1 MFLHFNFIFSCISEK
16 ILQIYTICVPNS
28 TFSDEV
34 QETSP
39 QHGKRSRDIIIPET
53 KVSILTM
60 SMNVLINGSPTAI
73 GRAVVD
79 QIADSGHNLRLT
91 SMDHYDEQDIIVCA
105 LEHDEATDD
114 LVAGIDTIIN
124 VGYQDEVDMGATF
137 HLDYYTRRTYNLLWA
152 ASNAGV
158 KRVVNLS
165 TLRLMEEYEE
175 NLVVT
180 EIWRSKPLAS
190 DINLL
195 CAHLVEIICK
205 EYARD
210 QKFEVVN
217 LRLGWPL
224 VPVDKGDVNGDFGTA
239 ALRSKDLGRAVLAA
253 LETDVEPWQDIHI
266 QSTVPNQRYTTAKA
280 AATLG
285 F

>member
-1 MFLHFNFIFSCISEK
+1 
-16 ILQIYTICVPNS
+16 
-28 TFSDEV
+28 
-34 QETSP
+34 
-39 QHGKRSRDIIIPET
+39 
-53 KVSILTM
+53 
-60 SMNVLINGSPTAI
+60 MNVLVNGSPTAI
-73 GRAVVD
+73 GRAVVAEL
-79 QIADSGHNLRLT
+79 ADASHSLRLT
-91 SMDHYDEQDIIVCA
+91 SMAPYEPQDVVVCA
-105 LEHDEATDD
+105 LEHDEATDR
-114 LVAGIDTIIN
+114 LVEGIDAIIN

-158 KRVVNLS
+158 KRVINLS
-165 TLRLMEEYEE
+165 TLRLMAEYEE

-180 EIWRSKPLAS
+180 ELWRSQPLAS

-224 VPVDKGDVNGDFGTA
+224 VAGDRDDIGGDAGA
-239 ALRSKDLGRAVLAA
+239 SALCSEDLGRAVLAA
-253 LETDVEPWQDIHI
+253 LEADVEPWQDIHI
-266 QSTVPNQRYTTAKA
+266 QSTVANQRYTTAKA
-280 AATLG
+280 AAALD

>member
-1 MFLHFNFIFSCISEK
+1 
-16 ILQIYTICVPNS
+16 
-28 TFSDEV
+28 
-34 QETSP
+34 
-39 QHGKRSRDIIIPET
+39 
-53 KVSILTM
+53 
-60 SMNVLINGSPTAI
+60 MNVLVNGSPTAI
-73 GRAVVD
+73 GRAVVAEL
-79 QIADSGHNLRLT
+79 ADSSHSLRLT
-91 SMDHYDEQDIIVCA
+91 SMAPYEPQDVVVCA
-105 LEHDEATDD
+105 LEHDEATDK
-114 LVAGIDTIIN
+114 LVEGIDAIIN

-158 KRVVNLS
+158 NRVVNLS

-180 EIWRSKPLAS
+180 ELWRSKPLAS

-195 CAHLVEIICK
+195 SAHLVEIICK

-224 VPVDKGDVNGDFGTA
+224 VAGGRDDISVDTGTS
-239 ALRSKDLGRAVLAA
+239 ALCSEDLGRAVLAV
-253 LETDVEPWQDIHI
+253 LESDVEPWQDIHI

>member
-1 MFLHFNFIFSCISEK
+1 MRFRLEIMEYQRSIRIIHAISSSQNQT
-16 ILQIYTICVPNS
+16 LATP
-28 TFSDEV
+28 
-34 QETSP
+34 
-39 QHGKRSRDIIIPET
+39 
-53 KVSILTM
+53 TM
-60 SMNVLINGSPTAI
+60 PMNVLINGSPTAF

-79 QIADSGHNLRLT
+79 HLADSGHNIRLT
-91 SMDHYDEQDIIVCA
+91 SMAPYDEQDVVVCS

-114 LVAGIDTIIN
+114 LVAGIDAIIN
-124 VGYQDEVDMGATF
+124 VGYQDEVEMPVSF
-137 HLDYYTRRTYNLLWA
+137 HLDYYTRRTYNLFWA
-152 ASNAGV
+152 AANAGV
-158 KRVVNLS
+158 KRVINLS
-165 TLRLMEEYEE
+165 TLRMMEAYEE

-180 EIWRSKPLAS
+180 EQWRSKPVAN

-210 QKFEVVN
+210 RKFEVVN

-224 VPVDKGDVNGDFGTA
+224 TDGGPDAIGDGSGDA
-239 ALRSKDLGRAVLAA
+239 ALSSQDLGRAVLAA
-253 LETDVEPWQDIHI
+253 LEFEVEPWQDIHI
-266 QSTVPNQRYTTAKA
+266 QSKVTNQRYTTAKA

>member
-1 MFLHFNFIFSCISEK
+1 
-16 ILQIYTICVPNS
+16 
-28 TFSDEV
+28 
-34 QETSP
+34 
-39 QHGKRSRDIIIPET
+39 
-53 KVSILTM
+53 
-60 SMNVLINGSPTAI
+60 MNVLVNGSPTAI
-73 GRAVVD
+73 GRAVVAEL
-79 QIADSGHNLRLT
+79 ADSSHNLRLT
-91 SMDHYDEQDIIVCA
+91 SMAPYEPQDVVVCA
-105 LEHDEATDD
+105 LEHDEATDK
-114 LVAGIDTIIN
+114 LVEGIDAIIN

-152 ASNAGV
+152 ASKAGV
-158 KRVVNLS
+158 NRVVNLS

-180 EIWRSKPLAS
+180 EQWRSKPLAS

-224 VPVDKGDVNGDFGTA
+224 VAAGRDDIGVNTGTS
-239 ALRSKDLGRAVLAA
+239 ALCSEDLGRAVLAA
-253 LETDVEPWQDIHI
+253 LESDIEPWQDIHI

>member
-1 MFLHFNFIFSCISEK
+1 MVRRSITNTHAISSSQDVT
-16 ILQIYTICVPNS
+16 LA
-28 TFSDEV
+28 
-34 QETSP
+34 
-39 QHGKRSRDIIIPET
+39 IP
-53 KVSILTM
+53 M
-60 SMNVLINGSPTAI
+60 MPMNVLINGSPTAI

-79 QIADSGHNLRLT
+79 QLAGSGHNLRLT
-91 SMDHYDEQDIIVCA
+91 SMAPYDEQDVIVCA
-105 LEHDEATDD
+105 LEHDESTDN
-114 LVAGIDTIIN
+114 LVAGIDAIVN
-124 VGYQDEVDMGATF
+124 VGYQDEVEMPVSF

-180 EIWRSKPLAS
+180 EMWRSKPLAS

-224 VPVDKGDVNGDFGTA
+224 IAGGKGDIGDDAGTS
-239 ALRSKDLGRAVLAA
+239 ALCFEDLGRAVLAA
-253 LETDVEPWQDIHI
+253 LESDVEPWQDIHI

>member
-1 MFLHFNFIFSCISEK
+1 
-16 ILQIYTICVPNS
+16 
-28 TFSDEV
+28 
-34 QETSP
+34 
-39 QHGKRSRDIIIPET
+39 
-53 KVSILTM
+53 
-60 SMNVLINGSPTAI
+60 MNLLINGSPTSV
-73 GRAVVD
+73 GSAVVAEL
-79 QIADSGHNLRLT
+79 ADSGHDLRLT
-91 SMDHYDEQDIIVCA
+91 SMAPYELQDVVVCA
-105 LEHDEATDD
+105 LEDDDATDE
-114 LVAGIDTIIN
+114 LVSGIDAIIN
-124 VGYQDEVDMGATF
+124 VGYQDEVEMPVSF

-180 EIWRSKPLAS
+180 ELWRSKPLAS

-224 VPVDKGDVNGDFGTA
+224 VPGGRDDIGIDTETS
-239 ALRSKDLGRAVLAA
+239 ALCSEDLGRAVLAA
-253 LETDVEPWQDIHI
+253 LESDVEPWQDIHI